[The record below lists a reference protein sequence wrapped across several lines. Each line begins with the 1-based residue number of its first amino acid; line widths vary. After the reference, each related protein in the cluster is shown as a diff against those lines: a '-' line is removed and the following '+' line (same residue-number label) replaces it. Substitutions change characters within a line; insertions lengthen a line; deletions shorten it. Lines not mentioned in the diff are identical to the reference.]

1 MVKAEV
7 SALDVDNSL
16 LVSKSSYIAD
26 THSAIEGHANLQL
39 FCYIIYVEKKKL
51 IMIKGNYYE
60 CKIPE
65 SRLMKD

>member
-39 FCYIIYVEKKKL
+39 FCDINYVEIKTYHDKKKL
-51 IMIKGNYYE
+51 
-60 CKIPE
+60 
-65 SRLMKD
+65 L